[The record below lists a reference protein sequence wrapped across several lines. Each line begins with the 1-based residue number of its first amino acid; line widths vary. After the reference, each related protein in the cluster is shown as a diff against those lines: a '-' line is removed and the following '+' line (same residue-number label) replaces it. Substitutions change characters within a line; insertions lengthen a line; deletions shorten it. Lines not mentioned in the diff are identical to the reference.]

1 MITIRLFWT
10 FLVGY
15 TDYQWSL
22 RRALKTISI
31 LLGIHIG
38 VTKYCCFLCLWNNQ
52 CRCYCRSLWKAT
64 LVLVHKKTGP
74 QEERYW
80 SEQCSGVQCTPLAN
94 HGKSWCHL
102 CI

>member
-22 RRALKTISI
+22 CRALKVISI

-64 LVLVHKKTGP
+64 LVHKKYVC
-74 QEERYW
+74 YW
-80 SEQCSGVQCTPLAN
+80 SEQCSGVQCTPQAN
-94 HGKSWCHL
+94 HDKSWRHL